1 MADQSNVEQELER
14 RAMAS
19 QAQPRKGYGQVVD
32 KRFKLVVWDAAQRAF
47 VEANPN
53 DTSGQIEI
61 SIIVKTFKRDGTT
74 FDAERKQIDSAFG
87 TNNWRDITL
96 KSLKE
101 LGTSVSDLLGK
112 WVEFEFRNT
121 KRYNKETRRAE
132 ETTFDTFYFTKIFQ
146 SREDCE
152 RAFGESLQASV
163 SADNS
168 ADDDSSS
175 VQPTVNNDAV
185 EKAAVTL
192 FNMIKAG
199 NPDNFEE
206 KFKTE
211 VARNKPM
218 MDHFK
223 TADKALEFVNTPF

>member
-1 MADQSNVEQELER
+1 MADQNSVEQELER

-32 KRFKLVVWDAAQRAF
+32 KRFKLVVWDASQRAF

-53 DTSGQIEI
+53 DPNGQIEI

-74 FDAERKQIDSAFG
+74 FDAERKQIDSTFG

-96 KSLKE
+96 KSLRE
-101 LGTSVSDLLGK
+101 LGASVSDLLGK

-121 KRYNKETRRAE
+121 KRYNKDTRKTE

-152 RAFGESLQASV
+152 RAFSEGLLAT
-163 SADNS
+163 APPDDA
-168 ADDDSSS
+168 ADDDSTS

-192 FNMIKAG
+192 FNMIRV
-199 NPDNFEE
+199 NYPDGFEE
-206 KFKTE
+206 KFKAE
-211 VARNKPM
+211 VTRNKPM
-218 MDHFK
+218 MDHFGS
-223 TADKALEFVNTPF
+223 ADKALEFVNTPF